1 MSDTPPQLETL
12 QLIDRRQQQVL
23 EDLEALNARIENV
36 IELYQH
42 NRKRKSRPD
51 SDSQQDAA

>member
-12 QLIDRRQQQVL
+12 QLIDQRQQQVL
-23 EDLEALNARIENV
+23 EDLEALNSRIENV

-42 NRKRKSRPD
+42 NRKPSSRPD
-51 SDSQQDAA
+51 SDARQDAA